1 MGKKSVSRIDQ
12 YTHEMPLFPTKQP
25 TKQEGLYRL
34 TVPGRIKSLSAP
46 TVFEF
51 MYNFRHGKYLSIN
64 YRP

>member
-12 YTHEMPLFPTKQP
+12 YTYEMPLFPTKQP

-34 TVPGRIKSLSAP
+34 TMPGRIMKLSGP
-46 TVFEF
+46 IGFEF
-51 MYNFRHGKYLSIN
+51 MDNFRHGKYLAIN